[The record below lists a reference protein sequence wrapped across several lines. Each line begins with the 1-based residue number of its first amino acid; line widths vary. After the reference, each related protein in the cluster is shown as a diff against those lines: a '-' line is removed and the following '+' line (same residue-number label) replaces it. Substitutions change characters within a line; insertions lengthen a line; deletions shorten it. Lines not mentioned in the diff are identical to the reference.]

1 MADNLKLQQDINKAI
16 AERNKMLQDGEAII
30 QRQAKLYATL
40 LDVMAGKKGAE
51 AIDQMI
57 AKLDAAKT
65 SMQQM
70 AQGAQEASEKSS
82 AAFNVTE
89 KDIDRLFG
97 SSQTLSQHMSTKF
110 PKAFVVA
117 AAAVSGLHQGFKN
130 VMAVGKTLLSL
141 TEGVVGGMFNI
152 GKAILSIPFKI
163 FDGLIE
169 KAQAGGGGNELAQ
182 AFEDVRK
189 EFGSFKQDVA
199 KNVIET
205 ARSMKGELANT
216 GLSVFKVFGT
226 LADRLKFV
234 TELAKGMGASF
245 HTLGPE
251 IAKNSE
257 VIGAFQ
263 KGLGLSAEEMGGVGE
278 RAMAM
283 GTTMTEQLQ
292 DIANMSLQMGD
303 AFGLSAKMISRDVGK
318 MIKDVKNFG
327 SLTVKEMTEAVVYT
341 KKLGIEVNKL
351 LGLIDKFDTFEGAA
365 ESAAKLSQ
373 AFGVNVNAF
382 EMMKEQDPSKRLAEL
397 KKQFELAGKS
407 ADNLSRQELK
417 LVADATGLDEAT
429 AKLALSSKNQ
439 GVSMDDVKKKSDAA
453 QKKQLT
459 QAETMEKLADAIERL
474 VQSGGPQ
481 GFKGFFDAFL
491 KGIGNGISTS
501 PAFIK
506 LMYDIRHALMQTF
519 QIGRE
524 LGLWIVNNFPGV
536 LKIFTSLSAIVR
548 KVPDFF
554 KDLSAQLKEF
564 FSGKISLEKFFQ
576 NMKASAEKFL
586 GGTGGFGETLVQGFK
601 ETFSKLAK
609 IVAEGIKFV
618 IPKLTEGLKRLTKFL
633 ADFMKDPSKF
643 LASAGAGAKAGGGFL
658 VEILAP
664 IIEAVK
670 DPAMWKDLWAAFKDF
685 GKTFWE
691 FLKEKAIKPM
701 LKAIPGSWWVGIAA
715 IFFGPAVGKAFL
727 GTGVNLLGGI
737 LKDTFMGAAKSAPSI
752 AGTAAK
758 AASGSSGMLTSF
770 LGPLLGNPY
779 VAAAAAIAALG
790 VVGAGM
796 SKGVEKFEKQVTEKL
811 GGDKGAGKI
820 GSAFAGIIQMFSF
833 GAINDEAAGDMAK
846 NIGEFSQKFD
856 KAVEGMFG
864 KDFAKD
870 LKNLM
875 MGQIDTLIDLGDFFR
890 SLFGGD
896 FVGAGKALGNLL
908 VDMIKQSLAQMKFV
922 FLTLPEK
929 IVDWLSDG
937 VDALTKWLDGLFQE
951 GGEISV
957 IDTLKNGFENLVEKF
972 GPILSDIPSRLIT
985 LLVTK
990 IPAVIIKLQTSIA
1003 GIISRMIASLLDS
1016 LEQSL
1021 HTHFGAFGDVINKYL
1036 IHPFT
1041 AAFKELGNLIPFA
1054 GKYIANALDNL
1065 GKLIKSGGKDGS
1077 LSNAFPDPSKG
1088 YAEYKEKVKAAAAV
1102 AKTDNEKAIAAA
1114 QPDPAKAAEGKKP
1127 ELGGFLHSAN
1137 ATLEGANKLK
1147 ETLKTVDA
1155 KVIEKLKSSYDNTIK
1170 AFGDD
1175 TALSANAEKLTKIS
1189 ESFSALTIIGQS
1201 AMSLQKNA
1209 ITPEMASAVAAST
1222 VNMKQMVQAVGM
1234 IMSEFSVISEADL
1247 SKITIAKTA
1256 FGELASVQTSAAEL
1270 VKAVNTGGIE
1280 KSFKAVVDMVKSVQ
1294 KMNDTITEM
1303 TNKPLEIKTKLQ
1315 QLATSLGMGSQ
1326 QTYSIKNNGIEIKL
1340 NLQVTMDAGKVE
1352 EVIVRRSDSRIRKTF
1367 EDGGTKDAQSLNK
1380 NLGTPI

>member
-16 AERNKMLQDGEAII
+16 AERNKMLAEGEAAI

-40 LDVMAGKKGAE
+40 LDVMAGKKGSE

-57 AKLDAAKT
+57 QKMESAKT

-70 AQGAQEASEKSS
+70 AQGAQEATEKTSKS
-82 AAFNVTE
+82 FNVTE

-97 SSQTLSQHMSTKF
+97 SSKSLSTHMSSKF

-117 AAAVSGLHQGFKN
+117 AAAVSGFKQGIQN
-130 VMAVGKTLLSL
+130 VLAVGKSMLSL
-141 TEGVVGGMFNI
+141 TEGVVGGLVNI
-152 GKAILSIPFKI
+152 TKSILSIPFKI

-199 KNVIET
+199 KNVIES
-205 ARSMKGELANT
+205 ARSMKGELSNT
-216 GLSVFKVFGT
+216 GLSVWKVFGN
-226 LADRLKFV
+226 LAERLKYV
-234 TELAKGMGASF
+234 AELAKGMGATF
-245 HTLGPE
+245 HTLGTE
-251 IAKNSE
+251 IAKNAE
-257 VIGAFQ
+257 NIGAYQ
-263 KGLGLSAEEMGGVGE
+263 KGLGLSAEEMGGIGE

-283 GTTMTEQLQ
+283 GTTLTDQLQ

-417 LVADATGLDEAT
+417 LISDATGLDEAT

-491 KGIGNGISTS
+491 KGIGAGITSS

-506 LMYDIRHALMQTF
+506 LMYDIRRALMETF
-519 QIGRE
+519 RIGVD
-524 LGLWIVNNFPGV
+524 LGKWLVDHFPGV
-536 LKIFTSLSAIVR
+536 KDIFESLSKII
-548 KVPDFF
+548 KTIPGFF
-554 KDLSAQLKEF
+554 KDLSKQIKAF
-564 FSGKISLEKFFQ
+564 VSGDISIEKFFE
-576 NMKASAEKFL
+576 NMKGVADNFMNGNS
-586 GGTGGFGETLVQGFK
+586 GFFFTLTNGFRK
-601 ETFSKLAK
+601 TLTKLAQ
-609 IVAEGIKFV
+609 IVAEGAKFV
-618 IPKLTEGLKRLTKFL
+618 VKKLTEGLKRASEFL
-633 ADFMKDPSKF
+633 RNPKEF
-643 LASAGAGAKAGGGFL
+643 LASAEAGGKMGVGFMM
-658 VEILAP
+658 EILKP
-664 IIEAVK
+664 IIEVVK
-670 DPAMWKDLWAAFKDF
+670 DKAMWEGLWNAFTEFAPILWGEMKKVF
-685 GKTFWE
+685 FKIIKLIPSGFW
-691 FLKEKAIKPM
+691 I
-701 LKAIPGSWWVGIAA
+701 SIAGV
-715 IFFGPAVGKAFL
+715 FFGPAIGKAFL

-737 LKDTFMGAAKSAPSI
+737 LKDTFFGAAKAAPNI

-758 AASGSSGMLTSF
+758 AASGSGGMLSSF
-770 LGPLLGNPY
+770 VGPLLGNPY
-779 VAAAAAIAALG
+779 VAAAAAVAALG

-796 SKGVEKFEKQVTEKL
+796 SKGVEKFEKKVTEKL
-811 GGDKGAGKI
+811 GDKDAGKI
-820 GSAFAGIIQMFSF
+820 GSAVSGLVQMFSF
-833 GAINDEAAGDMAK
+833 GAIGDEAAEAMAENFGK
-846 NIGEFSQKFD
+846 FSQMFD
-856 KAVEGMFG
+856 KQVEKLFG
-864 KDFAKD
+864 KNFAKD
-870 LKNLM
+870 LKDLM
-875 MGQIDTLIDLGDFFR
+875 LGQLDVLIDVGDFFR

-908 VDMIKQSLAQMKFV
+908 VDMVKQSFTQLKFV

-951 GGEISV
+951 GGDISV
-957 IDTLKNGFENLVEKF
+957 IDTLKNGFDNLVTKF
-972 GPILSDIPSRLIT
+972 GPILSDIPGRLIS
-985 LLVTK
+985 LLLTK
-990 IPAVIIKLQTSIA
+990 IPAVIVKLQTSIA
-1003 GIISRMIASLLDS
+1003 GFVSRAIASLLDS

-1021 HTHFGAFGDVINKYL
+1021 HKHFGAFGDTINKYFV
-1036 IHPFT
+1036 HPFT
-1041 AAFKELGNLIPFA
+1041 AAFKELGNLIPYA
-1054 GKYIANALDNL
+1054 GKYISNALDNL
-1065 GKLIKSGGKDGS
+1065 GKLIKSGGKEGS
-1077 LSNAFPDPSKG
+1077 LSNAFPDPTKG
-1088 YAEYKEKVKAAAAV
+1088 YAEYKAQVKAAAAT

-1114 QPDPAKAAEGKKP
+1114 QPDPTKAVEGKKP
-1127 ELGGFLHSAN
+1127 ELSGFLRTAST
-1137 ATLEGANKLK
+1137 TLEGVKNLKESLAKVKPEEVQKLK
-1147 ETLKTVDA
+1147 DSFEQ
-1155 KVIEKLKSSYDNTIK
+1155 TIK
-1170 AFGDD
+1170 TFSDD
-1175 TALSANAEKLTKIS
+1175 AALAKNVEKVT
-1189 ESFSALTIIGQS
+1189 Q
-1201 AMSLQKNA
+1201 
-1209 ITPEMASAVAAST
+1209 
-1222 VNMKQMVQAVGM
+1222 
-1234 IMSEFSVISEADL
+1234 ISEAFAALSSISKSVKDFQANMTTGPQVAQLTASIKSLNDL
-1247 SKITIAKTA
+1247 TSAATASITSMPLIPEAELTKLVTAKTA
-1256 FGELASVQTSAAEL
+1256 FGELADVQNSAKDL
-1270 VKAVNTGGIE
+1270 VKAVQTGGIE
-1280 KSFKAVVDMVKSVQ
+1280 KSFKAIVDMVKKVQ
-1294 KMNDTITEM
+1294 EMNEAVTQM
-1303 TNKPLEIKTKLQ
+1303 TNKPMEIKTRLQ

-1326 QTYSIKNNGIEIKL
+1326 QTYQIKNNGIEIKL

-1352 EVIVRRSDSRIRKTF
+1352 EVIVRRSDSKIRKAFGDT
-1367 EDGGTKDAQSLNK
+1367 GLKDTQSLNSH
-1380 NLGTPI
+1380 LGTPI

>member
-16 AERNKMLQDGEAII
+16 AERNKMLVEGEAAI

-40 LDVMAGKKGAE
+40 LDVMSGKKGSE

-57 AKLDAAKT
+57 QKLDAAKI

-97 SSQTLSQHMSTKF
+97 SSKSLSAHMSSKF
-110 PKAFVVA
+110 PKAFAVA
-117 AAAVSGLHQGFKN
+117 AAAVSGFKQGIQN
-130 VMAVGKTLLSL
+130 VLAAGKSLVSL
-141 TEGVVGGMFNI
+141 TEGVVGGLFNI
-152 GKAILSIPFKI
+152 TKSILSIPFKI

-199 KNVIET
+199 KNVIES
-205 ARSMKGELANT
+205 ARSMKGELSNT
-216 GLSVFKVFGT
+216 GLSVWKVFGN
-226 LADRLKFV
+226 LADRLKYV
-234 TELAKGMGASF
+234 TELAKGMGPSF
-245 HTLGPE
+245 HTLGTE

-257 VIGAFQ
+257 AIGAYQ
-263 KGLGLSAEEMGGVGE
+263 KGLGLSAEEMGGIGE

-283 GTTMTEQLQ
+283 GTTLTDQLQ

-327 SLTVKEMTEAVVYT
+327 SLTVKEMTESVVYT
-341 KKLGIEVNKL
+341 RKLGIEVNKL

-417 LVADATGLDEAT
+417 LLADATGLDEAT

-439 GVSMDDVKKKSDAA
+439 GASMDDIKKKSDAA

-459 QAETMEKLADAIERL
+459 QAETMQKLADAIERL
-474 VQSGGPQ
+474 VQSGGAQ

-491 KGIGNGISTS
+491 KGIGAGITSS

-506 LMYDIRHALMQTF
+506 LMREIGMSLMKTF

-524 LGLWIVNNFPGV
+524 LGQWIVTNFPGV
-536 LKIFTSLSAIVR
+536 LEIFTNLSAIIQ
-548 KVPDFF
+548 KVPSFF
-554 KDLSAQLKEF
+554 SDLSAQLKNF
-564 FSGKISLEKFFQ
+564 FSGDISMEKFFL
-576 NMKASAEKFL
+576 NMKEAAERFL
-586 GGTGGFGETLVQGFK
+586 GGSGGFGEKILEGFK

-618 IPKLTEGLKRLTKFL
+618 IPKLTEGLKRLTAFLRNPKEFL
-633 ADFMKDPSKF
+633 A
-643 LASAGAGAKAGGGFL
+643 AAEAGGKSGLGFMM
-658 VEILAP
+658 EILKP
-664 IIEAVK
+664 IIEVVGDK
-670 DPAMWKDLWAAFKDF
+670 KTWEPLWDAFKEF
-685 GKTFWE
+685 APVLWE
-691 FLKEKAIKPM
+691 ELKKVFFKI
-701 LKAIPGSWWVGIAA
+701 LKAIPSGFWVGIAG

-727 GTGVNLLGGI
+727 STGVNLLGGI
-737 LKDTFMGAAKSAPSI
+737 LKDTFVGAAKSAPSI

-758 AASGSSGMLTSF
+758 TASGSGGMLSSF

-779 VAAAAAIAALG
+779 VAAAAAVAALG
-790 VVGAGM
+790 VVGTGM

-833 GAINDEAAGDMAK
+833 GVINDEAAGNMAK
-846 NIGEFSQKFD
+846 NIGEFSQTFD
-856 KAVEGMFG
+856 KQIQKIFG
-864 KDFAKD
+864 KGFAKD
-870 LKNLM
+870 LKELII
-875 MGQIDTLIDLGDFFR
+875 GQIDSLIDIGDFFR

-908 VDMIKQSLAQMKFV
+908 VDLFKQSLNQLKFV

-929 IVDWLSDG
+929 IIDWLSEG

-951 GGEISV
+951 GSDISV
-957 IDTLKNGFENLVEKF
+957 IDTLKNGFDNLIEKF
-972 GPILSDIPSRLIT
+972 GPILSDIPGRLIS
-985 LLVTK
+985 LLLIK
-990 IPAVIIKLQTSIA
+990 IPSIIVKLQTSITA
-1003 GIISRMIASLLDS
+1003 FMSRMIASLLDS

-1021 HTHFGAFGDVINKYL
+1021 SKHFHAFGDTINKYL
-1036 IHPFT
+1036 VHPFT
-1041 AAFKELGNLIPFA
+1041 AAFKELGALIPFA
-1054 GKYIANALDNL
+1054 GKYISNALDNL
-1065 GKLIKSGGKDGS
+1065 GKLIKSGGKEGTLAS
-1077 LSNAFPDPSKG
+1077 AFPDPSKG
-1088 YAEYKEKVKAAAAV
+1088 YADYKAQVKAAAAV

-1114 QPDPAKAAEGKKP
+1114 QPDPAKVAGVAEGKKP
-1127 ELGGFLHSAN
+1127 ELSGFLQTASI
-1137 ATLEGANKLK
+1137 TLEGVKNLKESLAKVKPEEVKKLK
-1147 ETLKTVDA
+1147 DSFEQ
-1155 KVIEKLKSSYDNTIK
+1155 TIK
-1170 AFGDD
+1170 TFSDD
-1175 TALSANAEKLTKIS
+1175 AVLAKNVEKVTQIS
-1189 ESFSALTIIGQS
+1189 EAFAALDSISKSVKEFQTNITTGPTAAQLAASIE
-1201 AMSLQKNA
+1201 SLNSL
-1209 ITPEMASAVAAST
+1209 ASAAADKIVS
-1222 VNMKQMVQAVGM
+1222 MHP
-1234 IMSEFSVISEADL
+1234 ISEADL
-1247 SKITIAKTA
+1247 ANLVKAKTA
-1256 FGELASVQTSAAEL
+1256 FSELADVQNSAKEL
-1270 VKAVNTGGIE
+1270 VKAVSTGGIE
-1280 KSFKAVVDMVKSVQ
+1280 KSFKAIVDMVESVQ
-1294 KMNDTITEM
+1294 QMNNAVKTM
-1303 TNKPLEIKTKLQ
+1303 TDKPLEIKAHLQ
-1315 QLATSLGMGSQ
+1315 QLATKLGMGAQ
-1326 QTYSIKNNGIEIKL
+1326 QTYQIKNNGIEIKL
-1340 NLQVTMDAGKVE
+1340 NLNVTMDAGKVE

-1367 EDGGTKDAQSLNK
+1367 EETGVKDTQSLNK
-1380 NLGTPI
+1380 SLGTPI